1 MSTVNLVKCINC
13 NLVVNETLCFI
24 QNKHMIMESDSLVKI
39 CSSAFSVEDIEKA
52 KSLLFHSISTDLR
65 NIKRKAKS
73 KEGKSS
79 KDLFDIINV
88 FKVTDSEKLPVFV
101 ACDLNKLPPITW
113 DHLDVS
119 RLLKDIT
126 VLKHD
131 LESIKD
137 TYATKILVQQMKQ
150 ELLCNRND
158 TVVNDSHQEVDFNFS
173 QISNI
178 NNRRGAHNVH
188 LNLNS
193 GPIGLPPHLSFRS
206 VTDNDEVSHRA
217 GDSGCDELPSRS
229 RVRTSSV
236 VSTSSADGLCEQ
248 RAANTALSAS
258 AAHVQ
263 SNNAPDHATVA
274 SHLGRESNGELPS
287 RVEPSRESSVNN
299 VSQAQD
305 KSFADVVQAPGE
317 WKREETNSEWVTVQ
331 NKRYKNRF
339 IGDKGTATTNTNCK
353 FRAAESR
360 IPLFINN
367 VDRSTSPEDIV
378 DYIREKTNIKVTLVK
393 LAMKQDKEYDAY
405 KMQGQVSPV
414 GQGHP

>member
-1 MSTVNLVKCINC
+1 
-13 NLVVNETLCFI
+13 
-24 QNKHMIMESDSLVKI
+24 MESDSLVKI

-52 KSLLFHSISTDLR
+52 KSLLFHSISTELR
-65 NIKRKAKS
+65 NIKRKTKS

-119 RLLKDIT
+119 RFLKDIT
-126 VLKHD
+126 VLKQD
-131 LESIKD
+131 LEIIKD
-137 TYATKILVQQMKQ
+137 TYASKLLVQQMKQ
-150 ELLCNRND
+150 ELMCNRYD

-173 QISNI
+173 QKANI

-206 VTDNDEVSHRA
+206 GTENDEASHRA
-217 GDSGCDELPSRS
+217 GDTGCVELPSRS

-236 VSTSSADGLCEQ
+236 ASASSAEVLRDQ
-248 RAANTALSAS
+248 REANTALSVS
-258 AAHVQ
+258 AALAQPNDV
-263 SNNAPDHATVA
+263 SDHATVA
-274 SHLGRESNGELPS
+274 SHLGRESSSGSGELS
-287 RVEPSRESSVNN
+287 GHSSLKN
-299 VSQAQD
+299 VSKAQD
-305 KSFADVVQAPGE
+305 KSFVDVLLAPGE

-331 NKRYKNRF
+331 KKRYKNRF
-339 IGDKGTATTNTNCK
+339 IGDKGTATTNTNCN
-353 FRAAESR
+353 FRAAEPR

-367 VDRSTSPEDIV
+367 VDRSTLPGDIV

-393 LAMKQDKEYDAY
+393 VSMKQDKDYDAY
-405 KMQGQVSPV
+405 KMFVPRQSLDIFMNEALWPKNISFRRFIHFKNRQIDSAV
-414 GQGHP
+414 